1 MVSCSTVRTVEVP
14 LETIKIEYKDKIQY
28 DSIYHKD
35 SVLVLKTDDTV
46 YVKKIQYLY
55 KYRYIKDTVNI
66 IDTIPKIVTVTKTE
80 YINELYLWQKIL
92 MFTGILFILY
102 FLIKFILILKQ

>member
-35 SVLVLKTDDTV
+35 SILVLKTDDTV

-55 KYRYIKDTVNI
+55 KYKYIKDTVNI

-92 MFTGILFILY
+92 MVIGILFILY
-102 FLIKFILILKQ
+102 FLIKFILILKK